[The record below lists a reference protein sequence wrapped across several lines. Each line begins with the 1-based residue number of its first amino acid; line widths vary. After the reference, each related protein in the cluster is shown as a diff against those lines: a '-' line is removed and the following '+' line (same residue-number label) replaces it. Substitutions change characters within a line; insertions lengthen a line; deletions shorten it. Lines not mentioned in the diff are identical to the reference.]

1 MLDELKQ
8 EVYEANIELKEK
20 GLVVYTWGNVSGI
33 SREKG
38 LVVIKP
44 SGVDYSVMKPGDMV
58 VVDLLDGRV
67 VEGSLKPSS
76 DTPTHLVLYRAFPN
90 IRGIAHTH
98 SRYAV
103 QWAQAGKGIPCFG
116 TTHADCFYGEVPCT
130 RPMTDK
136 EIAGNYEVETGNLIV
151 ETFGAKNV
159 DYVHMPG
166 VVVCGHGPFTWG
178 KDPAEAVHNSVV
190 LEEVAAMA
198 LGTILINPDSKP
210 ITQSLLDRHFLRKHG
225 AKAYYGQG

>member
-33 SREKG
+33 SREKE
-38 LVVIKP
+38 LMVIKP
-44 SGVDYSVMKPGDMV
+44 SGVDYSAMKPSDMV
-58 VVDLLDGRV
+58 VVDLVDGKV

-98 SRYAV
+98 SRHAV

-130 RPMTDK
+130 RTMTDK
-136 EIAGNYEVETGNLIV
+136 EIAGNYEIETGNLIV
-151 ETFGAKNV
+151 ETFSAKNV

-166 VVVCGHGPFTWG
+166 VLVHGHGPFTWG
-178 KDPAEAVHNSVV
+178 KNPAEAVHNSVV

-198 LGTILINPDSKP
+198 LGTILLNPNSKS

>member
-1 MLDELKQ
+1 MLDELKR

-44 SGVDYSVMKPGDMV
+44 SGVDYSVMKPDDMV
-58 VVDLLDGRV
+58 VVDLLDGGV

-76 DTPTHLVLYRAFPN
+76 DTPTHLVLYRAFQD
-90 IRGIAHTH
+90 IGGIAHTH

-116 TTHADCFYGEVPCT
+116 TTHADCFYGEVTCT
-130 RPMTDK
+130 RPMTDT

-151 ETFGAKNV
+151 ETFNTKNM
-159 DYVHMPG
+159 DYVYMPG
-166 VVVCGHGPFTWG
+166 VLVYGHGPFTWG
-178 KDPAEAVHNSVV
+178 KSPAESVHNSVV

-198 LGTILINPDSKP
+198 LGTLMLNAYAKSIP
-210 ITQSLLDRHFLRKHG
+210 QSLLDRHFLRKHG